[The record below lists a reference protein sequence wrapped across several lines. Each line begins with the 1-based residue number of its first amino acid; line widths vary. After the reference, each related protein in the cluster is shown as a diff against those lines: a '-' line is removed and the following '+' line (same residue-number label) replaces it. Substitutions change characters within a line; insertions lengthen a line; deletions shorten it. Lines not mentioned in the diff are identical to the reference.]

1 MKIGPTN
8 SSVTTTVIV
17 QQKQQQIQENQIAEK
32 KDSVEISQSGREKL
46 KELADSYNT
55 NVRSQ
60 DGIEKNISPKLA
72 RIKNKI
78 EAGFYDLD
86 KIHHK
91 IVGKLADNII
101 DDIDNS
107 KMTE

>member
-8 SSVTTTVIV
+8 SSVMTTKIL
-17 QQKQQQIQENQIAEK
+17 QQKQQESLQTQIAEK
-32 KDSVEISQSGREKL
+32 KDSVVISQSGREKL

-55 NVRSQ
+55 NTSSQ
-60 DGIEKNISPKLA
+60 DGVEKNLSPKLA

-78 EAGFYDLD
+78 EAGFYDLNKISD
-86 KIHHK
+86 KI
-91 IVGKLADNII
+91 VDKLADTII

-107 KMTE
+107 KKTE